1 MKRNSFVPKI
11 FAITSCFML
20 AGAALFA
27 GSGVVVKGSTTV
39 LPITLKAAEEFKKDK
54 GISVSIDGSGSG
66 NGIKA
71 LLDKNCDIASSS
83 RELKPE
89 EVEAAK
95 KSGIK
100 TKMIPIAYDMVV
112 PIVNPSNPVKNLSL
126 DQLKGIYDGSITNW
140 KEVGGKDQ
148 KIVVFSRDTSSGTYE
163 VWYEKVMKKT
173 DIKKDALLQASN
185 GAIVTSVA
193 GNPKAIGYV
202 GFGYV
207 QGEVKG
213 VTINDIAITI
223 ENGKSGKFPLSR
235 KLYFIVNEN
244 NLSSQANEFVQ
255 YILGIK
261 GQAIVKEEGFIP
273 LK

>member
-1 MKRNSFVPKI
+1 
-11 FAITSCFML
+11 
-20 AGAALFA
+20 
-27 GSGVVVKGSTTV
+27 
-39 LPITLKAAEEFKKDK
+39 
-54 GISVSIDGSGSG
+54 
-66 NGIKA
+66 
-71 LLDKNCDIASSS
+71 
-83 RELKPE
+83 
-89 EVEAAK
+89 
-95 KSGIK
+95 
-100 TKMIPIAYDMVV
+100 
-112 PIVNPSNPVKNLSL
+112 
-126 DQLKGIYDGSITNW
+126 
-140 KEVGGKDQ
+140 
-148 KIVVFSRDTSSGTYE
+148 
-163 VWYEKVMKKT
+163 MKKT